1 MSTFADT
8 SFLCG
13 LYIRQSTSPKAIA
26 YYDEFGGPFLISSLV
41 HFEFRQS
48 IRIQTFLYSKD
59 RTKGFPEQDAD
70 AGLEELEKNILD
82 GAVEIVPVDWSD
94 VHNIAERL
102 SSQYTMSRGH
112 RTVDILHVAT
122 ALHLKARQFLTF
134 DSNQRILAQAEGLRV
149 KP

>member
-1 MSTFADT
+1 VSTFADT

-13 LYIRQSTSPKAIA
+13 LCINQSTSEKADAFYERFDGI
-26 YYDEFGGPFLISSLV
+26 LHISSLV

-48 IRIQTFLYSKD
+48 IRIQTFLYSKN
-59 RTKGFPEQDAD
+59 RTKGFPEQAAE

-134 DSNQRILAQAEGLRV
+134 DSNQRILAQAEGLKV
-149 KP
+149 KL